1 MKLLYLHTKNLRIN
15 AGVGGRRQGIRK
27 RNERILREKL
37 GDSLPDLTYDNQ
49 QIQAKNALLTFVC
62 VEKGDE
68 SLDLSTVAG
77 DVIRAKA
84 IVGVSDIVIG
94 SFAHLSSKVAC
105 PEIARSV
112 VDGLIE
118 ELQLRMPDVKHFP
131 FGWDKS
137 FELNVP
143 LHHYNIAFRSFNPT
157 FNQRFRFFANRKKE
171 WIRLNAS
178 YLAGS
183 AVNFFVAI
191 ATAHLAQK
199 FGVEKESASSWLP
212 PVAGF
217 TAGFG
222 TTVLCWSLFHKDK
235 YSDFGEVLQDAWTL
249 FKNIWKAQLAAWSV
263 IIPGAWFAASLGI
276 ATSLI
281 VLAQQ
286 IAERIIFIPAFNFF
300 SRDKIKEMEDD
311 LNLARSVR

>member
-84 IVGVSDIVIG
+84 
-94 SFAHLSSKVAC
+94 
-105 PEIARSV
+105 SV

-118 ELQLRMPDVKHFP
+118 ELQFRMPDVKHFP

-157 FNQRFRFFANRKKE
+157 FNRRFRFFANRKKE

>member
-27 RNERILREKL
+27 RNERTLREKL

-118 ELQLRMPDVKHFP
+118 ELQFRMPDVKHFP

-143 LHHYNIAFRSFNPT
+143 LHHYNIAFRSFTPT
-157 FNQRFRFFANRKKE
+157 LIERCNLFIHKKKE
-171 WIRLNAS
+171 WIRLNVS
-178 YLAGS
+178 YLVGS
-183 AVNFFVAI
+183 TVNFFVAI
-191 ATAHLAQK
+191 ATGHLAQR
-199 FGVEKESASSWLP
+199 FGIEKESASSWLP
-212 PVAGF
+212 SIVGF
-217 TAGFG
+217 TAGFSS
-222 TTVLCWSLFHKDK
+222 TVSCWYLFHKDK
-235 YSDFGEVLQDAWTL
+235 YNTFNQVLEDAIIL
-249 FKNIWKAQLAAWSV
+249 FKNIWKAQLAAWPV

-276 ATSLI
+276 ATSII

-300 SRDKIKEMEDD
+300 SRDKIKEMEDES
-311 LNLARSVR
+311 AGS